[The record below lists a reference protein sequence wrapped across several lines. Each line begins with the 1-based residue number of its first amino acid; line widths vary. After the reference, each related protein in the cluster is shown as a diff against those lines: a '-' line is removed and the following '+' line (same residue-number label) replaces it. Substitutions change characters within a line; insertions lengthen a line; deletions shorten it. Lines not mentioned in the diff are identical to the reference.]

1 MKMNKK
7 IIVSTLAL
15 AMGAA
20 LAGSVSGTVAWFQ
33 YSTRAQA
40 AYIGTSAHCSE
51 ALEIQ
56 AVKSGEF
63 LDDAKWTTELSSSDI
78 QDAVTGGTDLEP
90 ITSMAMGSTD
100 KLPVI
105 GGSNSDKDD
114 PKFYKNPIYQ
124 FTDKE
129 AWHKAVAA
137 NYVQFD
143 LYFHVKDINGASSAT
158 YLSKN
163 LYLTDL
169 TIKSVND
176 NADIGLYKAI
186 RVHFATNESTPSNN
200 LFAYDD
206 GESAA
211 ATVSTD
217 VYGNLDLNNDG
228 TFDKSI
234 GYEWDTRSTL
244 VYGDAN
250 AQQVAKNAAH
260 KNSSNK
266 VDVLADDSDPYAI
279 VANNGLLGVV
289 PATSGVFKVTVTI
302 WIEGWQ
308 KLGEDVEAVEGVHY
322 TQEEIAAAQEGD
334 AAYGKTVNDWKVE
347 PVEGKNAADWDAATY
362 IGKKFQVG
370 MRFAIPAHG
379 DNE

>member
-56 AVKSGEF
+56 AVKSGQD

-78 QDAVTGGTDLEP
+78 QAAVTGGTDLEP
-90 ITSMAMGSTD
+90 ISSMAMGSTD

-143 LYFHVKDINGASSAT
+143 LYFRVKDIKGESSAT

-169 TIKSVND
+169 TIKSINEPS
-176 NADIGLYKAI
+176 NTNLYKAI
-186 RVHFATNESTPSNN
+186 RVHFATNESTPSYN

-206 GESAA
+206 GTDAA
-211 ATVSTD
+211 ATVSTN
-217 VYGNLDLNNDG
+217 VYGNLDLNRDG
-228 TFDKSI
+228 KFDQSA

-260 KNSSNK
+260 KDSNSK

-308 KLGEDVEAVEGVHY
+308 KLSEDVEAVEGVHY
-322 TQEEIAAAQEGD
+322 TQEEIDAAQEGD
-334 AAYGKTVNDWKVE
+334 AAYGKTTNDWKTQ
-347 PVEGKNAADWDAATY
+347 PVEGKNGADWDAATY

-370 MRFAIPAHG
+370 MRFAVPAHG